1 MPITKNILIK
11 LLDNRL
17 NQNNIKLT
25 KAFELLNYK
34 GNLVKKLIFYI
45 LLPIFI
51 SIIAGLVIFYI
62 QRQDLITSKKMES
75 FEYLI
80 AQFNTLS
87 SNKYEKIESIN
98 FMYSSYL
105 NILDNYK
112 NKNYEYMKMNF
123 DNLKLKTI
131 AKEETRKIQTK
142 VIINNIRIHSNL
154 LKIYYGFSV
163 DDTILPIEKMIAIVE
178 FNMKIEEEYNTRLYL
193 IMDQVEEFYSQKPS
207 QQQIEKFNDKFNQE
221 VHQWI
226 AGEEAMK
233 TLNILSDLNKLYL
246 NEFNT
251 FQNIIYKTYEKEFDF
266 FNFGNSKNEF
276 YSIVANPTNSL
287 QFNIVLDKNGKYTL
301 KN

>member
-98 FMYSSYL
+98 FMYSAYL

>member
-98 FMYSSYL
+98 FMYSAYL

-163 DDTILPIEKMIAIVE
+163 DDTIFPIEKMIAIVE

-193 IMDQVEEFYSQKPS
+193 IMDQVEEFYLQKPS